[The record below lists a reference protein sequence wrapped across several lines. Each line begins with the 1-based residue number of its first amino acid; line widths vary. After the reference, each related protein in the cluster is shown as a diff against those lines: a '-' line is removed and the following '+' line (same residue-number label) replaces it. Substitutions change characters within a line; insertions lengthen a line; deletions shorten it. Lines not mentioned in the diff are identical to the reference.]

1 MQASTVLLEANKYV
15 LLPLTWE
22 FRSPAPHPT
31 LSSRQASHRLHDR
44 MLKRIIRAPILFF
57 DSNPVGR

>member
-1 MQASTVLLEANKYV
+1 MGASLDRSVAVRKYV
-15 LLPLTWE
+15 LLSLTWE
-22 FRSPAPHPT
+22 FRPPPPP
-31 LSSRQASHRLHDR
+31 LSSKQASHRLHDR